1 LRLGQA
7 PLWSSLFEAS
17 SRTIDKH
24 VTAAFIDT
32 PHFHISALAFN
43 LVRSRASSE
52 EAKALSELWVST
64 GVFDALETAF
74 EEALRYGTENEQIH
88 FCRHAMNIY
97 HAIFFGRERN
107 VLFATLIS
115 QQLPRPRTI
124 RRLWDLSLRLSS
136 KGTNNVVWSHAA
148 RVIVLSLEQTY
159 FLPSQCTR
167 RGCEKKAT
175 ARCPHCKAGYCG
187 RDCQKPD
194 WKDHK
199 LVCGVKMDMEPAIR
213 DEAFRLIAGDAA
225 LAQRRAEMGL
235 R

>member
-1 LRLGQA
+1 M
-7 PLWSSLFEAS
+7 
-17 SRTIDKH
+17 
-24 VTAAFIDT
+24 
-32 PHFHISALAFN
+32 
-43 LVRSRASSE
+43 
-52 EAKALSELWVST
+52 
-64 GVFDALETAF
+64 ETAL
-74 EEALRYGTENEQIH
+74 EEALRHGTEDEQID
-88 FCRHAMNIY
+88 FCKHAMHIY
-97 HAIFFGRERN
+97 HAVSYGPDRN

-136 KGTNNVVWSHAA
+136 RGTKDVAWSHAA
-148 RVIVLSLEQTY
+148 RMILASLEQMY

-213 DEAFRLIAGDAA
+213 DEAYRLIAGDDA

-235 R
+235 H